1 MKGADSV
8 IYTIG
13 FTATDKGG
21 MGSCMGSYDTGR
33 SQQAL
38 GYRSPRQFCPI
49 YRLRP
54 VQFYRFIPK
63 WITSLVRILGRF
75 V

>member
-1 MKGADSV
+1 VKGADSV

-54 VQFYRFIPK
+54 VQF
-63 WITSLVRILGRF
+63 
-75 V
+75 